1 MNLSLHSR
9 TISFG
14 DITKNDKNKNKNE
27 RDHITKK
34 KIIKNKKGF
43 LIKTALIIAVFK

>member
-34 KIIKNKKGF
+34 KKNKKGF